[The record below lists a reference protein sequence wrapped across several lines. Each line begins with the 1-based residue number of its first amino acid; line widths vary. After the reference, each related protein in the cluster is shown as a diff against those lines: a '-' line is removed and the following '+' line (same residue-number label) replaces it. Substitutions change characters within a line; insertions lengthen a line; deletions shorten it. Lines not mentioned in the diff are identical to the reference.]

1 MLEDARTM
9 KNFVPHSFISSEL
22 TFRPPSNSDA
32 SQNEYFARR
41 WWEQQ
46 DLDYSSEICIPLIS
60 VEDCVNL
67 KKNKILVDV
76 RPFNV
81 MQYQVFQIANTDE
94 NKYANFLD
102 CHVKNSYYMADTVTL
117 LELSSKNE
125 DNAAY
130 ERDLEKLQK
139 ISQIQIDFLQAYRE
153 NYPNNLIIIVGT
165 RHNHGDKYAQFVVDH
180 GLVSKVCVLKGGI
193 DAYRADFPQLL
204 RKAKNNQQTEN
215 DFLMQYE
222 RFVKK
227 SQSLK
232 VKRMQKKQQEAKEAA
247 AQAERMLQAQQMMID
262 QAHDGSTPK

>member
-1 MLEDARTM
+1 MLEDARNM

-22 TFRPPSNSDA
+22 TFQPQSVKDKQAGAQLNKNSDKH
-32 SQNEYFARR
+32 QNEYFARR

-46 DLDYSSEICIPLIS
+46 ELDYSNEICIPLIS

-81 MQYQVFQIANTDE
+81 MQYQVFQITNTED

-117 LELSSKNE
+117 LELSSKNQ

-153 NYPNNLIIIVGT
+153 NYPNNLIIIIGT
-165 RHNHGDKYAQFVVDH
+165 KHNIGDKYAQFVVDH
-180 GLVSKVCVLKGGI
+180 GFVSKVCILKGGI
-193 DAYRADFPQLL
+193 DAYRADYP
-204 RKAKNNQQTEN
+204 
-215 DFLMQYE
+215 
-222 RFVKK
+222 
-227 SQSLK
+227 
-232 VKRMQKKQQEAKEAA
+232 
-247 AQAERMLQAQQMMID
+247 
-262 QAHDGSTPK
+262 